1 MSTPA
6 KTTSIPIGR
15 KINWYEMYI
24 LVNHWKSDLEF
35 YREDIRFLQQLIQK
49 YLIWITKKENL
60 DRVSVIRKKGH
71 ELAQKG
77 IELQE
82 KVSKHL
88 SEVVDAI
95 EGRTVSREDFLNRHE
110 QLERDYAQF
119 VRDFRVKRKEVFKVT
134 EYVIDSEELQN
145 ILDS

>member
-1 MSTPA
+1 M
-6 KTTSIPIGR
+6 
-15 KINWYEMYI
+15 
-24 LVNHWKSDLEF
+24 
-35 YREDIRFLQQLIQK
+35 
-49 YLIWITKKENL
+49 
-60 DRVSVIRKKGH
+60 
-71 ELAQKG
+71 
-77 IELQE
+77 
-82 KVSKHL
+82 
-88 SEVVDAI
+88 DAI

>member
-6 KTTSIPIGR
+6 KTSSIPIGR